1 MVSLDSVGANASK
14 PMPLA
19 ALGSLC
25 AFGMTNCKGA
35 VLVDEGEKAS
45 RPSSRLGTPVTLPN
59 WSSEVSKSAKV
70 PPCERVMKGPV
81 SSGGQQLKG
90 HVWHGTATR
99 FIRPLRSARV
109 EMGRGKGGK
118 RMAAMAHLGGDT
130 LELNAPRRSLD
141 AGRRHALW
149 DGEEALVGV

>member
-14 PMPLA
+14 PMPFA

-45 RPSSRLGTPVTLPN
+45 RPSSRLGTPDTLPN

-70 PPCERVMKGPV
+70 PPCERVMKRPV

-90 HVWHGTATR
+90 HVWQGTHRHAIDPA
-99 FIRPLRSARV
+99 FAFSKGGK
-109 EMGRGKGGK
+109 GRGKGGE
-118 RMAAMAHLGGDT
+118 AHGGDGS
-130 LELNAPRRSLD
+130 PWRRYS
-141 AGRRHALW
+141 
-149 DGEEALVGV
+149 